1 MSLFT
6 RTYWKQA
13 TARLKSPRV
22 LAVSALLIALTI
34 AITTL
39 YIPLPNN
46 LHVFFDYTPKALCAA
61 VCGPVAALGVGFV
74 MDILGFLARPM
85 GAFFPGYTVT
95 TMVTMLIYALG
106 FYNQKMTVPRIA
118 ITKLLVNL
126 ICNVGLNSL
135 WNSML
140 MGKAFTVFLAGSATK
155 NLLLWPV
162 EVVVMVLVFRLI
174 TPVMEKYKLI
184 VPQKK
189 Q

>member
-1 MSLFT
+1 MFLFS
-6 RTYWKQA
+6 RVYWQSAVK
-13 TARLKSPRV
+13 RLKNVRV
-22 LAVSALLIALTI
+22 LAVCALLIALTI

-46 LHVFFDYTPKALCAA
+46 LHVFFDYTPKALCAM

-74 MDILGFLARPM
+74 MDILGFLVRPM

-106 FYNQKMTVPRIA
+106 FYNRKLTIPRIA
-118 ITKLLVNL
+118 ITKLIVNVV
-126 ICNVGLNSL
+126 CNIGLNSL
-135 WNSML
+135 WNSIL

-155 NLLLWPV
+155 NLLLWPI
-162 EVVVMVLVFRLI
+162 EVIVIVVVFRLV

-184 VPQKK
+184 PPQK
-189 Q
+189 